1 MERISLMS
9 TPYYEAEQLPNSK
22 SSVSSCML
30 SSSLRQFYHVAPHW
44 HTSIE
49 MLYFL
54 QDSAHVWVG
63 SNYYQVHSGDLIII
77 NAGEVHSV
85 VGEKGS
91 TPTHLILKVLPE
103 LLHMVENDSFETN
116 YLLPFTIAGFTQ
128 NRLIPKES
136 LRHGNVVPL
145 INEVY
150 NEFHSKQY
158 GYELSIQANI
168 NKIFLWI
175 LRHWQSQGM
184 NIKQLFQ
191 QNSKDYKRLKK
202 LFKYIQDNYH
212 QPISVKEMAKLCNMN
227 YSYFSRYFKKLTGK
241 TFVEYVNYIRLT
253 EAEKLLLT
261 TDLNITQIAFETGF
275 SSASYFIKIFKDHR
289 GISPNKMKNHLL
301 ANNR

>member
-1 MERISLMS
+1 MS
-9 TPYYEAEQLPNSK
+9 TPYYEAEQFPNSK
-22 SSVSSCML
+22 SSVSFCAIASNHN
-30 SSSLRQFYHVAPHW
+30 QDYHVAPHW

-54 QDSAHVWVG
+54 QDSAHVWVA

-85 VGEKGS
+85 AGEKDS
-91 TPTHLILKVLPE
+91 TPTHLVLKVLLE
-103 LLHMVENDSFETN
+103 LLYTSSNDSFEAS

-128 NRLIPKES
+128 NRLIPQES
-136 LRHGNVVPL
+136 LRHSSVVPL
-145 INEVY
+145 IDEVY
-150 NEFHSKQY
+150 KEFHTKQY

-184 NIKQLFQ
+184 NIKQLFH

-202 LFKYIQDNYH
+202 LFKYVQNNYH
-212 QPISVKEMAKLCNMN
+212 EPIRVTEMADLCKMN

-261 TDLNITQIAFETGF
+261 TDLNITQIAFATGF
-275 SSASYFIKIFKDHR
+275 SSASYFIKTFKVHR
-289 GISPNKMKNHLL
+289 GISPNQMKNHLL
-301 ANNR
+301 LNNR